1 MRTPQILRG
10 RTSFER
16 VFRSGRRVEGRLFR
30 FYFHLQSASQ
40 SGICVGYA
48 VPARSL
54 PAVRR
59 NRVRRLMREA
69 FRAEGAVLE
78 SWLQGRRELLEAVLV
93 YRPTEAVDAR
103 RLALGEVR
111 SDLARMLRRVCERV

>member
-1 MRTPQILRG
+1 
-10 RTSFER
+10 
-16 VFRSGRRVEGRLFR
+16 
-30 FYFHLQSASQ
+30 
-40 SGICVGYA
+40 
-48 VPARSL
+48 
-54 PAVRR
+54 
-59 NRVRRLMREA
+59 MREA

-111 SDLARMLRRVCERV
+111 SDLARMLKRVCERL